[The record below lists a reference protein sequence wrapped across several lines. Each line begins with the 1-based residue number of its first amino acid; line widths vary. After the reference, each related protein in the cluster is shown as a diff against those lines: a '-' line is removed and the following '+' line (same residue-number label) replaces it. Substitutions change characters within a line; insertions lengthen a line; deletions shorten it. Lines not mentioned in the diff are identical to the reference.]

1 MVVAPMAR
9 VKKRSKPAWGKL
21 AALAVAIAALAL
33 AWRYT
38 PLSELLTGQRIN
50 EWARAVRGVWW
61 APAAVILAYV
71 PGAFVMFPRPV
82 LTLIT
87 VIAFG
92 PWLGFTYSMIGILLS
107 ALAPYYV
114 GRMLDP
120 KRVERLA
127 GSNFKRLSE
136 VLRHHGVVTMF
147 AIRVVPVAPFLVES
161 IVAGAARVN
170 VFHYTAGTFLGMV
183 PGVLASSVFGA
194 QISAALED
202 LSQVNWWLVGAAAL
216 ALVALTWAVG
226 RWFARKFPAAPQGS
240 PR

>member
-9 VKKRSKPAWGKL
+9 VKKRRKPAWGKL

-38 PLSELLTGQRIN
+38 PLSEFLTGQRIN

-92 PWLGFTYSMIGILLS
+92 PWLGFAYSMIGILLS
-107 ALAPYYV
+107 ALATYYA

-127 GSNFKRLSE
+127 GSNFERLSE
-136 VLRHHGVVTMF
+136 VLRHHGLLTMF

-161 IVAGAARVN
+161 VVAGAARAN
-170 VFHYTAGTFLGMV
+170 VWHYTAGTFLGMV

-202 LSQVNWWLVGAAAL
+202 LSQVNWWLVGAAA
-216 ALVALTWAVG
+216 VALAVVTWAVG
-226 RWFARKFPAAPQGS
+226 RWFARKFPAAPQSS